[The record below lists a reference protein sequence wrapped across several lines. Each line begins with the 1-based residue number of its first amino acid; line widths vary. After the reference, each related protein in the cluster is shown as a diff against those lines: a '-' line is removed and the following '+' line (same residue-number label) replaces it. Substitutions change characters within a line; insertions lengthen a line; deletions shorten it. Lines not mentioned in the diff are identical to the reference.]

1 MDIIVLCHNIF
12 TYCDCTIHNLGLI
25 ILTHAHIYHRLE
37 KKIRGDLSTKHV
49 GSRGPHRIACINHIQ
64 SFLGGFL
71 YYTLPFNMGHQ
82 KNINLPFA
90 ALLVMSGI

>member
-1 MDIIVLCHNIF
+1 MYIYSCVTHLKLYIWFAYIHIMDIIVLCHNIF

-49 GSRGPHRIACINHIQ
+49 GSRGPHRR
-64 SFLGGFL
+64 SE
-71 YYTLPFNMGHQ
+71 
-82 KNINLPFA
+82 
-90 ALLVMSGI
+90 